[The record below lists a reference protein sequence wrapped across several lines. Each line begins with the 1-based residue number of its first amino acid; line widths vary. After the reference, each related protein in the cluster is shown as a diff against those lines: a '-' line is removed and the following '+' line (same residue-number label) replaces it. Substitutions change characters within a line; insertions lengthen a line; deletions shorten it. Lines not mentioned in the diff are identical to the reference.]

1 MKNQFTIFEA
11 SFLTKLSTIDV
22 ASISEDK
29 RVTDYLKY
37 LLQHKKY
44 FLKIYSFAL
53 NEAVKNSTKQINEL
67 TILDFGTGNGLL
79 ALYAKHCGFKLVYAS
94 DIYSNFI
101 ASAKKL
107 SQSINIEVDEWM
119 VCNEFDLF
127 NNFSTK
133 QIDIIVGTDVI
144 EHVYDLD
151 IFFANIYEL
160 NKNIISAFTTASVD
174 DNYFK
179 RKKLEQLM
187 LKDELEFVEIRK
199 NIIQQHDS
207 SFDEK
212 QLEILS
218 KATRGLIKNDIITY
232 VDDYKKSEL
241 LQPININK
249 YNTCDPLTGSFTE
262 RILTI
267 EEYKKI
273 YHQHQFKLNI
283 ISGFYNDEGNILKTI
298 LIKLINFS
306 INCFN
311 KKYFSRTIAPFI
323 LLIGFSRNNQYA
335 D

>member
-44 FLKIYSFAL
+44 FLKIYSFVL
-53 NEAVKNSTKQINEL
+53 DEAVKNSTKQINEL

-107 SQSINIEVDEWM
+107 SQSISIEVEEWM

-151 IFFANIYEL
+151 IFFSNINAL

-187 LKDELEFVEIRK
+187 LKDELEFVQIRK

-267 EEYKKI
+267 EEYKKT

-283 ISGFYNDEGNILKTI
+283 ISGFYNDEGNILKAI